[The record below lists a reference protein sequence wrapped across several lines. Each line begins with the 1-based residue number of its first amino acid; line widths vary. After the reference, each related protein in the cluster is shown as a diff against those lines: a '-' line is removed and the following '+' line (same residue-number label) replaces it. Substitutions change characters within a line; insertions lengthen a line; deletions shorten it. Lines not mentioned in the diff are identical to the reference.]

1 MRERSSSE
9 FVGHRVPEG
18 QSPLARRFQRRGKNV
33 LRPVPLGTAEGSAV
47 PPALR
52 RHASNP
58 ALEAPGYWRLS
69 LRDTWSRYIF
79 VFCFLIVLTATSA
92 AQTNAAVSFEMPK
105 SHNPI
110 SAYSPSHAPEPE
122 LTNSPRLNQLIR
134 DGKLYLSLKDAI
146 RLAMENNLDIAI
158 ARYNLPI
165 ADMDILRTKAGGVF
179 RGVNAGFVQGTP
191 GGGVGGFGT
200 GAPGA
205 GAGGTT
211 AGAGGAGAG
220 ASGLVQS
227 TLGVGTAVP
236 SYDPTIVASVGA
248 EHQTTPLANQRIYGV
263 PLLQLN
269 TGQANFG
276 FTQAFATGSSISF
289 EFNNNRQTTN
299 SPFFNLSPDL
309 GSMYRFSFQQQLL
322 SGFGF
327 GPNLRYL
334 RIAKNNKKI
343 SDIAFKD
350 QVMATVT
357 QIQNIYW
364 DLVNAYEQSQVNE
377 QSLAFAQQSLDNAKK
392 QFQLQSI
399 PAMDVMRA
407 EAEVS
412 KRDQD
417 LTVAR
422 TSLQLQ
428 ELLMKNALTKSLDD
442 PVLESVSVVPT
453 YTLQSSQVAPPGE
466 NVQDLIQQALH
477 DRPELFESDVDLAN
491 RQISRK
497 AARNALL
504 PSLSLA
510 AFYGGSGLA
519 GPLNPVYNVPGVPNA
534 STVPTD
540 FSGALGNAFNNTAP
554 DYYVGFNLNIPIRNR
569 VAKADQYRSELEY
582 RQAQLRREE
591 LRKQI
596 RIEVRNAEYA
606 LEQTAARVEA
616 ARKSRDL
623 AQRTFEITQKEQTL
637 GAGSTFQTMTAQR
650 DLALAEL
657 DLVTATTTYQKAKV
671 ELDRATGTTLEHN
684 GIQIAD
690 AIKGTVSA
698 VSTQAP

>member
-1 MRERSSSE
+1 
-9 FVGHRVPEG
+9 
-18 QSPLARRFQRRGKNV
+18 
-33 LRPVPLGTAEGSAV
+33 
-47 PPALR
+47 
-52 RHASNP
+52 
-58 ALEAPGYWRLS
+58 
-69 LRDTWSRYIF
+69 
-79 VFCFLIVLTATSA
+79 
-92 AQTNAAVSFEMPK
+92 
-105 SHNPI
+105 
-110 SAYSPSHAPEPE
+110 
-122 LTNSPRLNQLIR
+122 
-134 DGKLYLSLKDAI
+134 
-146 RLAMENNLDIAI
+146 
-158 ARYNLPI
+158 LPI
-165 ADMDILRTKAGGVF
+165 ADTDILRTKAGGVF
-179 RGVNAGFVQGTP
+179 RGVNAGVVQGTP

-205 GAGGTT
+205 GAGGTS

-227 TLGVGTAVP
+227 TLGVGAPVS
-236 SYDPTIVASVGA
+236 SYDPTITGSIGA
-248 EHQTTPLANQRIYGV
+248 EHQTSPLANQQIYGV

-276 FTQAFATGSSISF
+276 FSQAFATGSSVAF

-299 SPFFNLSPDL
+299 SPFFNLSPAL

-322 SGFGF
+322 SGFGL

-343 SDIAFKD
+343 SDVAFKD

-357 QIQNIYW
+357 QIKNIYW

-377 QSLAFAQQSLDNAKK
+377 KSLAFAQQSLDNAKK
-392 QFQLQSI
+392 QLHLESI

-412 KRDQD
+412 RRDQD

-428 ELLMKNALTKSLDD
+428 ELLMKNALTRSLDD
-442 PVLESVSVVPT
+442 PVLESVPVVPT
-453 YTLQSSQVAPPGE
+453 DRLESTQASEVTNRPVQV
-466 NVQDLIQQALH
+466 LIQEALQN
-477 DRPELFESDVDLAN
+477 RPELTESDVDLLN

-497 AARNALL
+497 AANNALL
-504 PSLSLA
+504 PSLSLV

-519 GPLNPVYNVPGVPNA
+519 GPLNPVYNVPGIPNA

-540 FSGALGNAFNNTAP
+540 FSGGLANTFNNTAP
-554 DYYVGFNLNIPIRNR
+554 DYYIGFNLNIPIRNR

-582 RQAQLRREE
+582 RQAELRREE

-606 LEQTAARVEA
+606 LEQTAARVQA
-616 ARKSRDL
+616 AQKARDL

-650 DLALAEL
+650 DLSLAEL
-657 DLVTATTTYQKAKV
+657 DLVTARTVYEKAKIEV
-671 ELDRATGTTLEHN
+671 DRATGATLEHN
-684 GIQIAD
+684 GIQIQD
-690 AIKGTVSA
+690 AIKEPTSGTIS
-698 VSTQAP
+698 SPTQ

>member
-1 MRERSSSE
+1 MRRCPWRRFTSWRLAVLLLISSAALCQQGGEQSQPPSNTGASASKIPTPTDYSAI
-9 FVGHRVPEG
+9 FKLPSSR
-18 QSPLARRFQRRGKNV
+18 SPL
-33 LRPVPLGTAEGSAV
+33 S
-47 PPALR
+47 
-52 RHASNP
+52 S
-58 ALEAPGYWRLS
+58 
-69 LRDTWSRYIF
+69 
-79 VFCFLIVLTATSA
+79 
-92 AQTNAAVSFEMPK
+92 
-105 SHNPI
+105 
-110 SAYSPSHAPEPE
+110 YSPSIAPEPQ
-122 LTNSPRLNQLIR
+122 LTNSPDLNQLIR
-134 DGKLYLSLKDAI
+134 DGKLYLSLKAAI
-146 RLAMENNLDIAI
+146 RLALENNLDIAI

-179 RGVNAGFVQGTP
+179 RGVNAGVVQGTP

-220 ASGLVQS
+220 AAGLVAS
-227 TLGVGTAVP
+227 TLGIGSAVP
-236 SYDPTIVASVGA
+236 SYDPTIVANVGA

-276 FTQAFATGSSISF
+276 FAQAFATGSSVSF

-299 SPFFNLSPDL
+299 SPFFNLSPAL
-309 GSMYRFSFQQQLL
+309 GAMYRFSFQQQLL

-334 RIAKNNKKI
+334 RIAKNNKRI

-357 QIQNIYW
+357 QIQNVYW

-392 QFQLQSI
+392 QLQLESI

-442 PVLESVSVVPT
+442 PVLESVNVVPT
-453 YTLQSSQVAPPGE
+453 DMLQSAQIVPLNES
-466 NVQDLIQQALH
+466 VQNLIQEALR
-477 DRPELFESDVDLAN
+477 DRPELAESDVDLVN

-504 PSLSLA
+504 PSLSLV

-519 GPLNPVYNVPGVPNA
+519 GPLNPVYNVPGVPN
-534 STVPTD
+534 SSNVPTD
-540 FSGALGNAFNNTAP
+540 FSGALENAFNNTAP
-554 DYYVGFNLNIPIRNR
+554 DYYIGFNLNIPIRNR

-582 RQAQLRREE
+582 RQAELRREE

-616 ARKSRDL
+616 ARKARDL

-657 DLVTATTTYQKAKV
+657 DLVTAMTVYQKAKV
-671 ELDRATGTTLEHN
+671 EVDRATGATLEHN
-684 GIQIAD
+684 GIQVQD
-690 AIKGTVSA
+690 AISGTVSSA
-698 VSTQAP
+698 TP

>member
-1 MRERSSSE
+1 MMMSS
-9 FVGHRVPEG
+9 HPTR
-18 QSPLARRFQRRGKNV
+18 
-33 LRPVPLGTAEGSAV
+33 LGRLLIGFLTCV
-47 PPALR
+47 TVV
-52 RHASNP
+52 AS
-58 ALEAPGYWRLS
+58 
-69 LRDTWSRYIF
+69 
-79 VFCFLIVLTATSA
+79 
-92 AQTNAAVSFEMPK
+92 AQTNTPAASAQFDMPK
-105 SHNPI
+105 SHNPV
-110 SAYSPSHAPEPE
+110 SAYTANQAPEPQ
-122 LTNSPRLNQLIR
+122 LTNSPRLGQLIR
-134 DGKLYLSLKDAI
+134 EGKLYLSLKDAI
-146 RLAMENNLDIAI
+146 RLALENNLDIAI

-179 RGVNAGFVQGTP
+179 RGVNTGVVQGTP

-227 TLGVGTAVP
+227 TLGVGTAVQ
-236 SYDPTIVASVGA
+236 SYDPVIIGTFGE
-248 EHQTTPLANQRIYGV
+248 EHQTTPLANLQIYGV

-276 FTQAFATGSSISF
+276 FAQAFATGSSFSF

-299 SPFFNLSPDL
+299 SPFFNLSPAL
-309 GSMYRFSFQQQLL
+309 GSMYRVSFQQQLL

-334 RIAKNNKKI
+334 RIAKNDKKI
-343 SDIAFKD
+343 SDIDFKD

-357 QIQNIYW
+357 QVENIYW
-364 DLVNAYEQSQVNE
+364 DLVSSYEQAQVNE
-377 QSLAFAQQSLDNAKK
+377 QSVAFAQQSLDNAKK
-392 QFQLQSI
+392 QLQLQSV
-399 PAMDVMRA
+399 PAMDVMKA

-412 KRDQD
+412 KRAQD

-442 PVLESVSVVPT
+442 PVLESVNVVPT
-453 YTLQSSQVAPPGE
+453 DRVESVQLSGTNQS
-466 NVQDLIQQALH
+466 VQDLITQALH
-477 DRPELFESDVDLAN
+477 DRPELQESDVDLVN
-491 RQISRK
+491 RQISRR

-504 PSLSLA
+504 PSLALA

-519 GPLNPVYNVPGVPNA
+519 GPLNPVYNIPGVLNI
-534 STVPTD
+534 SSVPVD
-540 FSGALGNAFNNTAP
+540 FAGALGNAFNNTAP

-582 RQAQLRREE
+582 RQAELRREE

-606 LEQTAARVEA
+606 LQQTAAPVDA
-616 ARKSRDL
+616 AHKAPEL
-623 AQRTFEITQKEQTL
+623 AQ
-637 GAGSTFQTMTAQR
+637 
-650 DLALAEL
+650 
-657 DLVTATTTYQKAKV
+657 
-671 ELDRATGTTLEHN
+671 
-684 GIQIAD
+684 
-690 AIKGTVSA
+690 
-698 VSTQAP
+698 